1 VTLREFLL
9 GPGRAVPDDQILAA
23 LRAAGLG
30 PIAERAGG
38 LDVERDW
45 ASFVPLADQQ
55 LLALTR
61 VILAG
66 PRFALLDRVETTL
79 GPGQVRQALQRLT
92 GNSIT
97 PIHLAES
104 TESIELYDAVLEIAS
119 DGSWAW
125 GWTDA
130 GPVRARGDEAP
141 GRNDPVLAD
150 ANSLTE

>member
-1 VTLREFLL
+1 MTLRDLL
-9 GPGRAVPDDQILAA
+9 LEPGRAAPDDQILAA

-45 ASFVPLADQQ
+45 ASFVPLGDQQ

-79 GPGQVRQALQRLT
+79 GPGQVPQALRRLT
-92 GNSIT
+92 QNSIT
-97 PIHLAES
+97 PIHLTES
-104 TESIELYDAVLEIAS
+104 TRI
-119 DGSWAW
+119 
-125 GWTDA
+125 
-130 GPVRARGDEAP
+130 R
-141 GRNDPVLAD
+141 
-150 ANSLTE
+150 